1 MADGKQDNSDALLY
15 AGLLVIGIIMILMY
29 LLDKI
34 AWLVNGIIGSIAWL
48 HVLPFAMLGDLMPF
62 LLHVPLLGPLLIGP
76 CMAVYAFLA
85 EGNFQAMTVGPD
97 GARALV
103 MSVTGRVAVLIYGP
117 FLLKSAFTDTKVHVD
132 GFYKKMYDLETMLRE
147 QARTWKVVRM
157 FRKLDPLKSSE
168 VKPSEIA
175 KTAVNQLKKSRKST
189 VGLLISGYRVMSAPF
204 GYKRSM
210 TPEEW
215 LVANGVTVSEKQF
228 EKLNSG
234 KMPATERD
242 YTFPEQWEYID
253 IASITEVMRSQ
264 LRRPWRGV
272 DDLPPVQ
279 KALFAIMTLFY
290 GSKSDQ
296 ANGMLGKLGD
306 LANTLEPGKTG
317 MDRLIKADKAL
328 WEEIGKVCASK
339 HGKMMAHVV
348 DRGHA
353 WVESAFPTLL
363 RLARFERGVFASA
376 SFIWLKQEDRTLW
389 YILNSTGND
398 TAFVEAAG
406 ALAHNKAEIQL
417 GGPLKTPRMFQAA
430 RALLHDYLNC
440 SKEAVEKRNAA
451 KDSKRKLTTQMS
463 MMAQEAEIRLKKMM
477 NEEEN
482 NEINAYTEL
491 ADRAV
496 LSKIGREYADTGSS

>member
-1 MADGKQDNSDALLY
+1 MADGKPDNSDGILY
-15 AGLLVIGIIMILMY
+15 VMILGVIVFMIGAFF
-29 LLDKI
+29 LNKI
-34 AWLVNGIIGSIAWL
+34 YWLVNAVVGSIAWL
-48 HVLPFAMLGDLMPF
+48 HVTPFAILGEFLPFL
-62 LLHVPLLGPLLIGP
+62 VQIPLIGTHLIGP
-76 CMAVYAFLA
+76 SMAISAFLA
-85 EGNFQAMTVGPD
+85 EGNFQAMSTGPD
-97 GARALV
+97 GSREIV
-103 MSVTGRVAVLIYGP
+103 MSVTGRIAVLIYGP
-117 FLLKSAFTDTKVHVD
+117 FLLKSAFTETKVHVD
-132 GFYKKMYDLETMLRE
+132 GFYKKIYDLETMMRE
-147 QARTWKVVRM
+147 QARTWKVGRM
-157 FRKLDPLKSSE
+157 FMKLDPLKSSE

-175 KTAVNQLKKSRKST
+175 RTAVNQLKKSRKSA
-189 VGLLISGYRVMSAPF
+189 VGMLISGYRVMSAPS

-228 EKLNSG
+228 DKLNSG

-253 IASITEVMRSQ
+253 IASITEVMRAQ
-264 LRRPWRGV
+264 LRRPWKGV
-272 DDLPPVQ
+272 DHLTPPQ

-290 GSKSDQ
+290 GSKSEK
-296 ANGMLGKLGD
+296 ANGMLGRLGE
-306 LANTLEPGKTG
+306 LANTLPPGQTG
-317 MDRLIKADKAL
+317 MDKLIQGDKAL
-328 WEEIGKVCASK
+328 WGEINAACHSK

-348 DRGHA
+348 DNGHA

-417 GGPLKTPRMFQAA
+417 GGPLRTPRMFQAA

-440 SKEAVEKRNAA
+440 SKEAVEKRNLA
-451 KDSKRKLTTQMS
+451 KDSKRKLSTQMS
-463 MMAQEAEIRLKKMM
+463 LMAQEAEMRLRKMM

-491 ADRAV
+491 ADRAT
-496 LSKIGREYADTGSS
+496 LSKISSEYAD